1 MTRFGVSIN
10 PSRVGSSPIHFIRV
24 RTACSAS
31 DRVGGV
37 FVLALLGELL
47 ELMWS
52 SGDTIYSSLLLLV
65 GSFNFAYKVS

>member
-1 MTRFGVSIN
+1 M
-10 PSRVGSSPIHFIRV
+10 
-24 RTACSAS
+24 
-31 DRVGGV
+31 

-65 GSFNFAYKVS
+65 DSFNFANKVS